1 MTEELFGILNDA
13 DEVMESI
20 GYDPLGMNTVLE
32 GLPSMYSMIN
42 GRLDKIDGY
51 DLSKEEDI
59 KKLQTKIKKTNDI
72 KVILKI
78 WTGLSLVVSSG
89 AFLSAAIHDPNTTSG
104 KVGISLSIIFGLL
117 SLVSGQ
123 VSALI
128 SNAIRK
134 SNEGELMYISKTL
147 ESTIK
152 KLDDASNK
160 ATGAG
165 KDKIEKQIRDAES
178 FKNKV
183 DTQLGIIRNDRQE
196 DAIQAMNNI
205 GNAGYVN
212 AGVRIID

>member
-20 GYDPLGMNTVLE
+20 GCDPLGMNTVLE

-89 AFLSAAIHDPNTTSG
+89 AFLSAAVHDPNTTSG